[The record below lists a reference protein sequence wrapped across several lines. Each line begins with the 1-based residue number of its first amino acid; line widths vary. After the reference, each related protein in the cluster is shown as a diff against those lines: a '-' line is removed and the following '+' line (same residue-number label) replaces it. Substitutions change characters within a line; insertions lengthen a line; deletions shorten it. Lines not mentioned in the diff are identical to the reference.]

1 MTFVA
6 PPSPPQ
12 ADLYDLLRGVQVR
25 SYTPGRLRIKI
36 PTLSESAVAQELTTR
51 LTADGA
57 AQTVKISALTQSAL
71 IEYDKTQYSQR
82 EFLRKLLGV
91 LGVDEA
97 TLDFL
102 DAVRA
107 AQTNNVPAADEA
119 SEPKGPE
126 PPESRQPKPS
136 FFSQAWEFLS
146 SGGGAVVATVLQ
158 PFVFT
163 GTFSENT
170 ATQPSQATA
179 PAQAEAVPSLD
190 SHSVPGPVNAHAA
203 LRVPM
208 LITSPEA
215 RAALEQLQ
223 WTVKS
228 ELPGRLRLHHPLIC
242 RYALIAQ
249 KVEFSLVNLDGVNDY
264 SVSGIT
270 SNVRV
275 EYDTKKLTR
284 EDILEVLSEA
294 VRMVVRESDL
304 EPDNS
309 LRQISLASANLVFAG
324 TASFFPVLV
333 PAAIVTTVV
342 VSIPTFVRAL
352 EALFVK
358 REIKVDILDATV
370 IGVGLGFGFVFAPAL
385 LVWIVDI
392 GYTILDVTSKTS
404 HQLLAKVFGKQTRKA
419 WLLVDGQEVECKV
432 SDLKKGDLI
441 VVSTGEQVPVDGVVE
456 DGDAMIDQ
464 HALTGE
470 SAPVEKT
477 TGDSVFAM
485 TVAVAGKIIVRVTE
499 TGENTNAAKI
509 VRIIEH
515 SMEHKVRL
523 QSQAE
528 RFADLAVIPTLA
540 LGGTGLGFVGPD
552 AMLAII
558 NADYGTG
565 IRVAG
570 PTALLASLALA
581 AKNGIIIKNANVLES
596 LSQMDAV
603 IFDKTGT
610 LTQETPVVGNVICC
624 DGASFDEEK
633 ILAYVAC
640 AEQKFSHPIA
650 KAILQ
655 RAAELNLQL
664 PLIDE
669 SQYHVGFGVDVQVNG
684 DALKVGSMR
693 YMQRE
698 NVAIP
703 GHVTTHLE
711 NIHKEGRS
719 AVFAAVN
726 GELMGVIELHASSRP
741 EAYPIIKTLRE
752 KRGIEEIYLISGDH
766 EAATRALAERLG
778 IPHYFAEVLPQ
789 DKAKYVQMLQGKGMK
804 VAMVGDGINDSVAL
818 SKANYS
824 ISLRGAA
831 DIATDIADVVFVE
844 GNLAKFDMLFQISD
858 NLHKNV
864 QRSFGLIVVP
874 NTLCILGAFFGL
886 VGLGTSLVL
895 NNGFNTIATVNG
907 LSLYNSVMEELETD
921 HPGRGGM

>member
-1 MTFVA
+1 MTLVA
-6 PPSPPQ
+6 SFSPAQ
-12 ADLYDLLRGVQVR
+12 SELFSTLRAIEIK

-36 PTLSESAVAQELTTR
+36 PGVSEPGAAGNFTDR
-51 LTADGA
+51 LTADGT
-57 AQTVKISALTQSAL
+57 AQTVKVNALTQSVL
-71 IEYDKTQYSQR
+71 IEYDKARYSQR

-91 LGVDEA
+91 VGVDEA
-97 TLDFL
+97 TLAALDVMRSALTSAAAANGGTQQPTGQEHLTNGQVSPGVGSQVLGFL
-102 DAVRA
+102 KATSSAVVSA
-107 AQTNNVPAADEA
+107 VMQPFA
-119 SEPKGPE
+119 SKSP
-126 PPESRQPKPS
+126 
-136 FFSQAWEFLS
+136 LS
-146 SGGGAVVATVLQ
+146 SAETVSQGPAEQ
-158 PFVFT
+158 PTV
-163 GTFSENT
+163 GTTSSE
-170 ATQPSQATA
+170 
-179 PAQAEAVPSLD
+179 E
-190 SHSVPGPVNAHAA
+190 
-203 LRVPM
+203 
-208 LITSPEA
+208 
-215 RAALEQLQ
+215 RAALQELQ
-223 WTVKS
+223 WVTKS
-228 ELPGRLRLHHPLIC
+228 DLPGRFRLHHPLVSQYTI
-242 RYALIAQ
+242 IAQ
-249 KVEFSLVNLDGVNDY
+249 KVEFTLVNLDGINDY
-264 SVSGIT
+264 AVSGIT

-275 EYDTKKLTR
+275 DYDRKKLTR
-284 EDILEVLSEA
+284 EEVLDVLSEA
-294 VRMVVRESDL
+294 VRTVVRESEL
-304 EPDNS
+304 TPDDS
-309 LRQISLASANLVFAG
+309 LRQIALSSANLVLAG
-324 TASFFPVLV
+324 VATAVPVLV
-333 PAAIVTTVV
+333 PLAMATTVV

-352 EALFVK
+352 HALFVR

-370 IGVGLGFGFVFAPAL
+370 IGIGLGFGFVFAGAL

-392 GYTILDVTSKTS
+392 GYTILNVTSKTS
-404 HQLLAKVFGKQTRKA
+404 HQLLAKVFGKQTRRA

-441 VVSTGEQVPVDGVVE
+441 VVSTGEQVPVDGVVVE
-456 DGDAMIDQ
+456 GDAMVDQ

-477 TGDSVFAM
+477 SGDSVFAM
-485 TVAVAGKIIVRVTE
+485 TLAIAVKIVVRVTE

-509 VRIIEH
+509 VSIIEH

-528 RFADLAVIPTLA
+528 RFADLAVVPTLM
-540 LGGTGLGFVGPD
+540 LGGAGWGFVGPD

-596 LSQMDAV
+596 LCQMDAV

-610 LTQETPVVGNVICC
+610 LTQETPVVGTIICC
-624 DGASFDEEK
+624 DGAAFNEEK

-640 AEQKFSHPIA
+640 AERRFSHPIA

-664 PLIDE
+664 PPIDE
-669 SQYHVGFGVDVQVNG
+669 SQYHVGFGIDVQVNG

-698 NVAIP
+698 DIAIP
-703 GHVTTHLE
+703 ASVSSRLE
-711 NIHKEGRS
+711 DIHKEGRS

-726 GELMGVIELHASSRP
+726 GRLTGVIELQASSRP
-741 EAYPIIKTLRE
+741 EAYPIIKALRE
-752 KRGIEEIYLISGDH
+752 KRGIQEIYLISGDH
-766 EAATRALAERLG
+766 QAATRALAERLG
-778 IPHYFAEVLPQ
+778 ISNYFAEVLPQ
-789 DKAKYVQMLQGKGMK
+789 DKAQYVKMLQAKGLK

-818 SKANYS
+818 SQANYS

-858 NLHKNV
+858 NLRKNV
-864 QRSFGLIVVP
+864 RRSFGLIVVP
-874 NTLCILGAFFGL
+874 NTLCILGAFTGL

-895 NNGFNTIATVNG
+895 NNGFNTIATING
-907 LSLYNSVMEELETD
+907 LSLYNSVMEELEMD
-921 HPGRGGM
+921 HTVR

>member
-6 PPSPPQ
+6 PPPPPQ
-12 ADLYDLLRGVQVR
+12 AELHNLLRGVEVR

-36 PTLSESAVAQELTTR
+36 PTLGESAAAQELTTR
-51 LTADGA
+51 LTADGS
-57 AQTVKISALTQSAL
+57 AQTVRINALTQSAL

-82 EFLRKLLGV
+82 EFLRKLLSA
-91 LGVDEA
+91 LGVDA
-97 TLDFL
+97 PTLDFL

-107 AQTNNVPAADEA
+107 AQANNAAPTDEA
-119 SEPKGPE
+119 AKPNGHGQLEN
-126 PPESRQPKPS
+126 RQPAPS
-136 FFSQAWEFLS
+136 LFSQAWGILT
-146 SGGGAVVATVLQ
+146 SGGSAVVATVLR

-163 GTFSENT
+163 GAASGD
-170 ATQPSQATA
+170 TA
-179 PAQAEAVPSLD
+179 PQPQVAPTSAQSAVVPSLD
-190 SHSVPGPVNAHAA
+190 ERPMPSPANLPTA
-203 LRVPM
+203 LRIPT
-208 LITSPEA
+208 LFTSPEA
-215 RAALEQLQ
+215 RAVLEQLQ

-228 ELPGRLRLHHPLIC
+228 EVPGRLRLHHPLVC
-242 RYALIAQ
+242 RYTLIAQ

-304 EPDNS
+304 EPDES

-324 TASFFPVLV
+324 TASFLPILA
-333 PAAIVTTVV
+333 PAAIATTVV
-342 VSIPTFVRAL
+342 VSIPTFGRAL
-352 EALFVK
+352 QALFVK

-432 SDLKKGDLI
+432 SDLKKDDLI

-485 TVAVAGKIIVRVTE
+485 TVAVAGKIVVRVTE

-655 RAAELNLQL
+655 RAAELNLPL

-693 YMQRE
+693 YMHRE

-703 GHVTTHLE
+703 GQVANHLE

-778 IPHYFAEVLPQ
+778 IPNYFAEVLPQ
-789 DKAKYVQMLQGKGMK
+789 DKAKYVQMLQGRGLK

-831 DIATDIADVVFVE
+831 DIATDIADIVFVE

-858 NLHKNV
+858 NLRKNV
-864 QRSFGLIVVP
+864 RRSFGLIVVP
-874 NTLCILGAFFGL
+874 NTLCILGAFFGM

-895 NNGFNTIATVNG
+895 NNGFNTVATING

-921 HPGRGGM
+921 HSGRGGM